1 MRTWLRGNGVDV
13 TSEAAP
19 SHTSCRTRSREECQC
34 GEMHMQ
40 LSRDASTQRA
50 NAGIKHRC
58 RACVRLFLRRCSIC
72 ILGGFNDDHIIY
84 SNHIICSIIY
94 FN

>member
-19 SHTSCRTRSREECQC
+19 SHTSCCTRSREECQC

-40 LSRDASTQRA
+40 LSRDACAQRA
-50 NAGIKHRC
+50 NAGIKHCC

-84 SNHIICSIIY
+84 SNHII
-94 FN
+94 